1 MRLHE
6 PSPDC
11 GVKCPWYICGP
22 QDQNPIVV
30 ISNTWVDKGDTGEP
44 FAFGPS
50 CDLLQLT
57 LHLYE
62 ELGLD
67 PTRSFALVLTP
78 GATEGVDL
86 IDENDGGLV
95 FSG

>member
-1 MRLHE
+1 MVYLWPPGPE
-6 PSPDC
+6 PHRCYFQHLSRQR
-11 GVKCPWYICGP
+11 WHY
-22 QDQNPIVV
+22 
-30 ISNTWVDKGDTGEP
+30 
-44 FAFGPS
+44 AFSSRPS

-67 PTRSFALVLTP
+67 PTCSFALVLTP

-86 IDENDGGLV
+86 IDKNDGGLV